1 MHGLWLPL
9 TLIIVNVLVCI
20 RVKAWRMFLT
30 FLPAALLLAVMIATW
45 RDRLVAWRVL

>member
-9 TLIIVNVLVCI
+9 ALVVVNVLVCVRI
-20 RVKAWRMFLT
+20 KAWRMFLA
-30 FLPAALLLAVMIATW
+30 FMPAALLLMVVVATW